1 MAKYTAQSRI
11 LFGIMKILTFAYKRL
26 VSIANGQIPQNKN
39 PYFCRRIIK
48 WLSRYLNKMVVQII
62 NIKITELPAQH
73 KLNFTFW

>member
-39 PYFCRRIIK
+39 PYFCRRI
-48 WLSRYLNKMVVQII
+48 
-62 NIKITELPAQH
+62 
-73 KLNFTFW
+73 